1 MPELEN
7 VPVGTLKPYAGN
19 ARRHSKKQI
28 QQIAKSIERF
38 GFTNP
43 VLVGPDM
50 TIVAG
55 HGRVEAAK
63 TLKLAHVPVLRLS
76 NLSPE
81 EIRAYV
87 LADNRLAEK
96 AGWDRE
102 LLAIELQALVELDLD
117 FDIEL
122 TGFEIPEIDILIGEK
137 AASDPNAGDA
147 EDSADAII
155 PPQAPA
161 ITRFGDLWQ
170 IGRHRLLCGDALEPE
185 QVARLMDGARADM
198 VFTDPP
204 YNVRIEGFAGGKG
217 KDQRRE
223 FAMAS
228 GEMSESEF
236 ERFLA
241 TAFQNMAGTMKDGA
255 IAFVCMDW
263 RHMRELQ
270 SAASSPGAFSELKNV
285 CVWTKSNGGM
295 GSLYRS
301 QHEFVFVFK
310 KGAGAHLNNVELGK
324 HGRNRT
330 NVWAYAGVNSF
341 GSNRS
346 DELAMHPTVKPVD
359 MIADAIKDVT
369 SRNALVLDTFGGSGS
384 TLIAAHKCGRNARLI
399 ELDPLYCDVII
410 RRWQK
415 LTGKLATRLSDGA
428 RFDECAPAP
437 GRCAPDVPCTS
448 PAAAHQ
454 REDTPA
460 QHQ

>member
-1 MPELEN
+1 MQNLEQ
-7 VPVGTLKPYAGN
+7 VPIGALKPYAGN
-19 ARRHSKKQI
+19 ARTHSKKQI
-28 QQIAKSIERF
+28 QQIAKSIARF

-43 VLVGPDM
+43 VLVSPDM
-50 TIVAG
+50 TIAAG

-63 TLKLAHVPVLRLS
+63 TLGITHIPVLRLS
-76 NLSPE
+76 NLSPA

-87 LADNRLAEK
+87 LADNRIAEK
-96 AGWDRE
+96 AGWDRD
-102 LLAIELQALVELDLD
+102 LLAIELQALSELDLD

-137 AASDPNAGDA
+137 TASDPNACDGDD
-147 EDSADAII
+147 EADAII

-161 ITRFGDLWQ
+161 ITRLGDLWQ
-170 IGRHRLLCGDALEPE
+170 VGRHRLLCGDALAAD
-185 QVARLMDGARADM
+185 QVAQLMDGAHADM
-198 VFTDPP
+198 IFTDPP
-204 YNVRIEGFAGGKG
+204 YNVRIDGFAGGKG

-228 GEMSESEF
+228 GEMSEGEF
-236 ERFLA
+236 ERFLS
-241 TAFQNMAGTMKDGA
+241 TAFQDMSDVLKDGA

-263 RHMRELQ
+263 RHMREVQ
-270 SAASSPGAFSELKNV
+270 NAASSPGVFSELKNV

-330 NVWAYAGVNSF
+330 NVWAYAGVNAF
-341 GSNRS
+341 GSTRS

-369 SRNALVLDTFGGSGS
+369 PRNALVLDTFGGSGS
-384 TLIAAHKCGRNARLI
+384 TLIAAHKCGRTARLI

-415 LTGKLATRLSDGA
+415 LTGQAAVRSSDGA
-428 RFDECAPAP
+428 RFEECEPALAP
-437 GRCAPDVPCTS
+437 RAPDAPCTS
-448 PAAAHQ
+448 PALSPQ
-454 REDTPA
+454 KEDLPA
-460 QHQ
+460 QHP

>member
-7 VPVGTLKPYAGN
+7 VPIGMLKPYAGN

-102 LLAIELQALVELDLD
+102 LLAIELQALTELDLD

-137 AASDPNAGDA
+137 AASDPHAGDA
-147 EDSADAII
+147 DDQADATI

-161 ITRFGDLWQ
+161 ITRFGDHWQ
-170 IGRHRLLCGDALEPE
+170 IGRHRLLCGDALQPD
-185 QVARLMDGARADM
+185 QVSRLMDGDRADM

-204 YNVRIEGFAGGKG
+204 YNVVVEGFASPQSKEP
-217 KDQRRE
+217 RRE

-228 GEMSESEF
+228 GEMNESEF

-241 TAFQNMAGTMKDGA
+241 TALQNLSRVLKNGA

-270 SAASSPGAFSELKNV
+270 NAAAAPGAFSELKNV

-301 QHEFVFVFK
+301 QHELVFVFK
-310 KGAGAHLNNVELGK
+310 KGDGAHINNVELGK

-330 NVWAYAGVNSF
+330 NVWAYAGVNAF

-359 MIADAIKDVT
+359 LIVDAIKDVT
-369 SRNALVLDTFGGSGS
+369 PRNALVLDTFGGSGS
-384 TLIAAHKCGRNARLI
+384 TLIAAHKCGRTARLI

-415 LTGKLATRLSDGA
+415 LTGQAAQRLSDGA
-428 RFDECAPAP
+428 RFDECEPAIAP
-437 GRCAPDVPCTS
+437 CAPSAP
-448 PAAAHQ
+448 PH
-454 REDTPA
+454 
-460 QHQ
+460 